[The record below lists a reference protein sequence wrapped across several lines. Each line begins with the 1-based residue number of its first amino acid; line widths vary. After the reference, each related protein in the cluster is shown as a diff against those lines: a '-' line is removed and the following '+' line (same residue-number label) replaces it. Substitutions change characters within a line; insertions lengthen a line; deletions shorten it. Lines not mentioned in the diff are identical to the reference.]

1 MPQFVH
7 TSTSG
12 AGRHIE
18 GPGREAVAAP
28 LNAKA
33 AIEERVRTA
42 GFPHWTIL
50 KPAFFMDNFLP
61 SMAFLFPRGVA
72 GGLVS
77 VIKPQTRLSLVA
89 IDDIGRA
96 AAAAIATPER
106 FDGVELELASDYL
119 PMTEIATILS
129 RALGTPLVAPDMT
142 EEQALAA
149 GMPAMGSSHEWLNV
163 AGQPARPQY
172 ARDLGLP
179 LTSFEEWAQQHLR
192 PAA

>member
-1 MPQFVH
+1 MH

-12 AGRHIE
+12 AGRHTE
-18 GPGREAVAAP
+18 TPGREVVAAP

-33 AIEERVRTA
+33 AIEERARTA

-61 SMAFLFPRGVA
+61 SMAL
-72 GGLVS
+72 
-77 VIKPQTRLSLVA
+77 
-89 IDDIGRA
+89 
-96 AAAAIATPER
+96 
-106 FDGVELELASDYL
+106 
-119 PMTEIATILS
+119 LS
-129 RALGTPLVAPDMT
+129 RALGTPLAAPDMT

-149 GMPAMGSSHEWLNV
+149 GTPAMGSSHEWLNV

-172 ARDLGLP
+172 ARDLGLR
-179 LTSFEEWAQQHLR
+179 LTSFEEWAWQHLR